1 MIRWAHR
8 DQDVAEACTLIEHAT
23 ERLVELALD
32 AALVDVARDAIVR
45 GLRGLPGNEELYR
58 CRMRVEHR
66 GGNLP
71 GVSAAYEELI
81 TYLADLETE
90 PSTSTTALYQDLVR
104 PVRR

>member
-1 MIRWAHR
+1 M
-8 DQDVAEACTLIEHAT
+8 
-23 ERLVELALD
+23 
-32 AALVDVARDAIVR
+32 R

-58 CRMRVEHR
+58 CRMRVEHH
-66 GGNLP
+66 GGNVP
-71 GVSAAYEELI
+71 GVSAAYEELV